1 MSKKEGWGEVVGSAF
16 LLASQFQHNFFQSI
30 YSHLFKVKYSGMREF
45 RRIDSWKGIAFSGKF
60 KLEAWPKE

>member
-1 MSKKEGWGEVVGSAF
+1 MRWSGVRF
-16 LLASQFQHNFFQSI
+16 CLLLNSNIISFNPIQSI